1 MGFPGRRTRRAADN
15 QPPETPVSTDQSAD
29 LVDPPANLAATS
41 STPEAPPGLLST
53 ALTAAVTS
61 VSLDGAA
68 WKNYKFGDRAWQ
80 SDAWR
85 LYDITGPLRFV
96 ANWIGSS
103 VANCRL
109 YVAEVNPD
117 GDAGREVDDDE
128 QIAALAAGPLGIGAS
143 KAEALRLLGIDL
155 FVPGEAYIVAESG
168 GGSAGEDLWW
178 VVTGGEIKR
187 QGDRITITRPP
198 HLGGGSFEYRDGT
211 DLLIRCWTPH
221 PRRTSE
227 PDSPTR
233 SAIPD
238 LREIE
243 ALRKREFAEL
253 DSRLAGA
260 GLLALPDGLDL
271 PRGQD
276 DPPGYAGF
284 QALLQRA
291 MAASLRDRSTAE
303 AMVPIMISGQADL
316 LEKIRHIT
324 FWSELSEQIIPLR
337 KEAVESLARSLDIPP
352 EVLMGLGST
361 NHWAAWAVSDEAIN
375 TQIKPVLLRIAAA
388 LTLGYLAPALE
399 ELGYD
404 PGAYTYAFDWS
415 ELTVRPN
422 RSADATTAH
431 DRMLLSDEAVRSAGS
446 WSEEDAPDDDER
458 ARRLAE
464 KILIAAPQIALAD
477 PGIRELVGLPAL
489 TDTATTGQPG
499 EQQPGQ
505 PGELPPGPQ
514 PEENGPPANQPDR
527 TGQPE
532 GEQQHATI
540 ALSAVARYAV
550 RDALKLAGQRLVPH
564 RDRDRYTNVPR
575 HQLHTRYG
583 PVPAARVSGLLL
595 GAWASLDAG
604 VVDCLGI
611 DPGAFAEL
619 LSEYA
624 ATLLTR
630 GIAHDDQMLADL
642 LASPDVLRRLRQTTA
657 VAA

>member
-1 MGFPGRRTRRAADN
+1 MGFPGRRTRKADN
-15 QPPETPVSTDQSAD
+15 QPPETPASTDQPAE
-29 LVDPPANLAATS
+29 LVEPPQ
-41 STPEAPPGLLST
+41 PQPPVGLLSN
-53 ALTAAVTS
+53 AMTAAVTS

-68 WKNYKFGDRAWQ
+68 WKNYRFGDRAWQ
-80 SDAWR
+80 ADAWR

-96 ANWIGSS
+96 ASWVGSS

-109 YVAEVNPD
+109 YVAEVNAD
-117 GDAGREVDDDE
+117 GEAGREVDDDD

-143 KAEALRLLGIDL
+143 RAEALRLLGIDL
-155 FVPGEAYIVAESG
+155 FIPGECYIVAEAG
-168 GGSAGEDLWW
+168 GGSDGEDLWW

-198 HLGGGSFEYRDGT
+198 HLGGGQFEYRDGT
-211 DLLIRCWTPH
+211 DLMIRCWTPH

-243 ALRKREFAEL
+243 ALRKRLFAEL

-284 QALLQRA
+284 QAMLQRA

-303 AMVPIMISGQADL
+303 AMVPIMVSGQADL

-324 FWSELSEQIIPLR
+324 FWSELSDQILPLR

-361 NHWAAWAVSDEAIN
+361 NHWAAWAVSDDAIN

-388 LTLGYLAPALE
+388 LTLGYLTPALE

-404 PGAYTYAFDWS
+404 SGAYTYAFDWS
-415 ELTVRPN
+415 ALTVRPN

-431 DRMLLSDEAVRSAGS
+431 DRMLLSDEAVRTAGS
-446 WSEEDAPDDDER
+446 WSEEDAPDEDER
-458 ARRLAE
+458 TRRLAE
-464 KILIAAPQIALAD
+464 KILIAAPQVALAD

-489 TDTATTGQPG
+489 TGVTTDQPG
-499 EQQPGQ
+499 ETQPGQ
-505 PGELPPGPQ
+505 PAELPPAQ

-527 TGQPE
+527 SGQPE
-532 GEQQHATI
+532 GEQQPAAV

-550 RDALKLAGQRLVPH
+550 REALKLAGQRLVPH
-564 RDRDRYTNVPR
+564 RDRDRYTDVPK

-583 PVPAARVSGLLL
+583 PVPADRVPGLLL
-595 GAWASLDAG
+595 GAWANLDEG
-604 VVDCLGI
+604 VVDGLGI
-611 DPGAFAEL
+611 DPAAFAEL
-619 LSEYA
+619 LAEYA
-624 ATLLTR
+624 STLLTR
-630 GIAHDDQMLADL
+630 GIAHDDQLLADL
-642 LASPDVLRRLRQTTA
+642 LTSPDVLRRLRLTSA

>member
-1 MGFPGRRTRRAADN
+1 MGFPGRRTRKAADS
-15 QPPETPVSTDQSAD
+15 QPPETPASTDQPAE
-29 LVDPPANLAATS
+29 LVETPA
-41 STPEAPPGLLST
+41 PEQPSGLLST

-68 WKNYKFGDRAWQ
+68 WRNYKFGDRAWQ
-80 SDAWR
+80 ADAWR

-109 YVAEVNPD
+109 YVAEVNTD
-117 GDAGREVDDDE
+117 GDAGREVDDDD
-128 QIAALAAGPLGIGAS
+128 QIAALAAGPLGVGAS

-155 FVPGEAYIVAESG
+155 FVPGECYIVAEAG
-168 GGSAGEDLWW
+168 GGPDGEDIWW

-198 HLGGGSFEYRDGT
+198 HLGGGSFEYQDGT

-303 AMVPIMISGQADL
+303 AMVPIMVSGQADL

-324 FWSELSEQIIPLR
+324 FWSELSEQILPLR

-399 ELGYD
+399 ALGYE

-415 ELTVRPN
+415 ALTVRPN

-431 DRMLLSDEAVRSAGS
+431 DRMLLSDEAVRAAGS
-446 WSEEDAPDDDER
+446 WGEEDAPDEEER
-458 ARRLAE
+458 IRRLAE
-464 KILIAAPQIALAD
+464 KILLASPQIALSD
-477 PGIRELVGLPAL
+477 PGIRALVGLPAL
-489 TDTATTGQPG
+489 AAPAGQPG
-499 EQQPGQ
+499 ETQPNQ
-505 PGELPPGPQ
+505 PGELPPAQ

-532 GEQQHATI
+532 DDQQPAAV

-564 RDRDRYTNVPR
+564 RDRDRYTDVPR

-583 PVPAARVSGLLL
+583 PVPATRVPGLLL

-604 VVDCLGI
+604 VVEGLAV
-611 DPGAFAEL
+611 DPAAFAEL

-642 LASPDVLRRLRQTTA
+642 LASPDVLRRLRLAPA